1 MKSQITPSSGS
12 VFLDLGFDAEE
23 AAHLEVRSSLM
34 FTLRTLIQD
43 RGLTQAKAATLLG
56 VSQPRISNLV
66 RGRIDLF
73 SIDSLVDM
81 LARAGL
87 KVGVEC
93 SPMPRRGAA

>member
-1 MKSQITPSSGS
+1 MKDQVTPSSGN
-12 VFLDLGFDAEE
+12 VFSDLGFDEEE

-34 FTLRTLIQD
+34 FTIHKMIQD
-43 RGLTQAKAATLLG
+43 QGLTQANAAQLLG

-81 LARAGL
+81 LARAGI
-87 KVGVEC
+87 KVGVRC
-93 SPMPRRGAA
+93 SPMPQRGAA